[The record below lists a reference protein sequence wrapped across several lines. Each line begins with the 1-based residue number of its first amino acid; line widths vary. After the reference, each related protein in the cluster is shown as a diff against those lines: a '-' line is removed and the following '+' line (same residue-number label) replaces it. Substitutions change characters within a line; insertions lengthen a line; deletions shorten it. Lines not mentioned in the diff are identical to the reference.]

1 MTEAL
6 LCPSCNAPLDYE
18 DGDDDPVVDCNYC
31 NTPVILPASLRE
43 QAPVGA
49 DQLPGFSGLSE
60 QAWQLK
66 KIVRLAR
73 SNRKIEAVKL
83 YRETFHVG
91 LKEAK
96 EGVEQLAAPPSLNLS
111 SANFKIDPV
120 VDEQIGRAASCTGK
134 IMLVSFVGVVA
145 LFIGIVA
152 IFLLTNPFGQS
163 SSLLPD
169 SFATAELSFGGEGTG
184 AGLFDDARQ
193 VGVEGD
199 GNIYVGEYS
208 EGRVQ
213 VFNAAGEFISLW
225 TFENETPVTGM
236 AVDRSGT
243 VYIIHSGQLFLYD
256 GSSGEMIGEWV
267 HPEGWGFDHVA
278 ATADGGLAVSW
289 QKHSDDIVRFDSQG
303 NITLIIQEA
312 ISSVSGDSELNTYVA
327 VDGFGNIYA
336 LGTFNDGVYV
346 FTPEGKFT
354 TRFGG
359 SGDEPGQLRAANAIA
374 VDGQSRV
381 YVSDIKGIQV
391 FDKDGRYLDTI
402 KVQGAAFGLGFDD
415 QNHLFVV
422 TNHQEV
428 TRYII
433 KK

>member
-1 MTEAL
+1 M
-6 LCPSCNAPLDYE
+6 
-18 DGDDDPVVDCNYC
+18 
-31 NTPVILPASLRE
+31 R
-43 QAPVGA
+43 
-49 DQLPGFSGLSE
+49 
-60 QAWQLK
+60 
-66 KIVRLAR
+66 R
-73 SNRKIEAVKL
+73 
-83 YRETFHVG
+83 
-91 LKEAK
+91 
-96 EGVEQLAAPPSLNLS
+96 
-111 SANFKIDPV
+111 
-120 VDEQIGRAASCTGK
+120 
-134 IMLVSFVGVVA
+134 
-145 LFIGIVA
+145 
-152 IFLLTNPFGQS
+152 
-163 SSLLPD
+163 
-169 SFATAELSFGGEGTG
+169 GTG
-184 AGLFDDARQ
+184 AGLFSDARH
-193 VGVEGD
+193 VGVDGD

-213 VFNAAGEFISLW
+213 VFNAAGEFINLW

-236 AVDRSGT
+236 AVDRGGI
-243 VYIIHSGQLFLYD
+243 VYIIHSGQLYLYD

-336 LGTFNDGVYV
+336 LGTFNDGVYM
-346 FTPEGKFT
+346 FTPEGKYT

-381 YVSDIKGIQV
+381 YVSDIKGVQV

-402 KVQGAAFGLGFDD
+402 KVQGAAFGLVFDD
-415 QNHLFVV
+415 QNNLYVV
-422 TNHQEV
+422 TNHQKV
-428 TRYII
+428 TRYTI